1 MVQISKARKQ
11 YPITQ
16 TQAMK
21 IKKNLP
27 IFSNKIWNEKKKQP
41 QERVEGGDDE
51 LMVLWSKM
59 GAGMSV
65 QDGEREK
72 DGR

>member
-1 MVQISKARKQ
+1 
-11 YPITQ
+11 
-16 TQAMK
+16 MK